1 MLDLDDPAELLERSL
16 RPTQIVTR
24 NLSVT
29 QAWGSR
35 IWNERDPHDSTRRR
49 WQAVQWWSYHRPFW
63 DVLGSWEQPELDHVE
78 DLDLDHAADHAAVR
92 DAAAALVRPLR

>member
-1 MLDLDDPAELLERSL
+1 VVYRLPETLRVLDLDDSAELLERSL

-49 WQAVQWWSYHRPFW
+49 W
-63 DVLGSWEQPELDHVE
+63 
-78 DLDLDHAADHAAVR
+78 
-92 DAAAALVRPLR
+92 

>member
-1 MLDLDDPAELLERSL
+1 MFDFPLLPGSRRALGVYRLPDTLRVLDLDDPAELLERSL

-63 DVLGSWEQPELDHVE
+63 DAW
-78 DLDLDHAADHAAVR
+78 AAGNS
-92 DAAAALVRPLR
+92 PS